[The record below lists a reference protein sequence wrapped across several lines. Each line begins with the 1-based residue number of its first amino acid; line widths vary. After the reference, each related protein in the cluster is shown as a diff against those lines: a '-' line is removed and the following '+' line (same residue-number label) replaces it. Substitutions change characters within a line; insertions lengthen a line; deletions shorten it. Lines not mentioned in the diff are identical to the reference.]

1 MASHVVCSLFT
12 IDIDC
17 SKKVSYYC
25 RGCLYPLASPQQSTC
40 TVECSMNNRR
50 RSFRNVS
57 ELVLCDVKKEISSTA
72 KRYVNLIQ
80 EYQNQPR
87 MVLPGDVLNGQI
99 YRNLPSNKSNKLT
112 LMLHADGAPV
122 TKVGGK
128 SLWPIQ
134 CTLVEIPPPMR
145 DRADA
150 TMILGAWLGGTHPNR
165 DLLWCYIVQQIHDLF
180 KNGIIISTDAGEKLK
195 FNIRAQYATFDLP
208 ALAQNCNIIQFNGYD
223 AYPDCDIHGIAI
235 GRQVF
240 YPYSATPAAP
250 KTDHDYTTLSI
261 QNTTVTASKGIKGPT
276 PLTKILVFPD
286 QIAIDY
292 MHLVCSGHFK
302 TLITYWEKNLLPG
315 VFDQSSN
322 YLISIILPHSF
333 RYQFIPL
340 VQYSQW
346 KTKMFRDFLL
356 YISPVFACLFL
367 PDTLALPFIH
377 YFLHVRALYA
387 YDDITELNDI
397 ENIFNYYYE
406 HIVDYYGEKSQL
418 CTLHLHSHLKEQVL
432 KHGALVYTSC
442 FARESYIGHSLKWC
456 LGKNYILEQF
466 ITWYK
471 VDRSLASS
479 NSITL
484 NDIFNVEKLDETY
497 TDKCFIQNYQNKLI
511 TCSRQKKIDLTTS
524 RYYSRYSRGFK
535 MFHSRAYTRGDL
547 AMDILPTSYNRV
559 RRSTAGINKRFDE
572 QEYVLVS
579 FPQWNKHSIV
589 PSVSIDIDPLDKQNG
604 SIKTFG
610 SRKNLRIVSTG
621 PKEVMK
627 ERASR
632 YAVSAA
638 SEEVE
643 LVPDEQ
649 ENNENQDDNYDDD
662 DYSPSITHRM
672 DHESK
677 KRITTGE
684 RSKSRIDI
692 ISPDVSDPN
701 TTTSSN
707 NMNPQKTPL
716 CNRELNFSRVYTS
729 KVGTKRCH
737 EDNHDESSL
746 SGTDIS
752 DDEYDKDL
760 TVVNKSNELQSLLKK
775 PRLKRK
781 KKVGQPVSNVD
792 QPCNGCKILDE
803 EIKQLRKRVDQ
814 LEKVIPVI
822 KKFRS
827 KTPITPVNQSNSVGD
842 INGVYANIER
852 VTGINP
858 NQIKS
863 TPNRPTMIMR
873 ELIKKCDRIGDKTYL
888 KEHESLFKEFIQM
901 KCIIIDDNMSI
912 LWKEIME
919 SLSRQH
925 IDEENNKKKRI
936 NKQPFLVSTNTTSQ
950 LLQTSANLDG
960 QAMTTAMSSEP
971 PQST

>member
-1 MASHVVCSLFT
+1 
-12 IDIDC
+12 
-17 SKKVSYYC
+17 
-25 RGCLYPLASPQQSTC
+25 
-40 TVECSMNNRR
+40 MNNRR

-223 AYPDCDIHGIAI
+223 ACPDCDIHGIAI

-367 PDTLALPFIH
+367 PDTLALHFIH
-377 YFLHVRALYA
+377 YFLHVGALYA

-456 LGKNYILEQF
+456 L
-466 ITWYK
+466 
-471 VDRSLASS
+471 
-479 NSITL
+479 
-484 NDIFNVEKLDETY
+484 
-497 TDKCFIQNYQNKLI
+497 
-511 TCSRQKKIDLTTS
+511 
-524 RYYSRYSRGFK
+524 
-535 MFHSRAYTRGDL
+535 DL

-684 RSKSRIDI
+684 RSKSSIDI

-888 KEHESLFKEFIQM
+888 KEHESLFK
-901 KCIIIDDNMSI
+901 
-912 LWKEIME
+912 
-919 SLSRQH
+919 
-925 IDEENNKKKRI
+925 
-936 NKQPFLVSTNTTSQ
+936 
-950 LLQTSANLDG
+950 
-960 QAMTTAMSSEP
+960 
-971 PQST
+971 